1 MKMKTK
7 APILSNERPAKIC
20 LALAM
25 PNRFPW
31 TILGKLENDSHGV
44 WSGGKG
50 ERRKEP
56 REVQL

>member
-1 MKMKTK
+1 MKMKAK
-7 APILSNERPAKIC
+7 ASILSNERPAKIC

-25 PNRFPW
+25 LNRFPW